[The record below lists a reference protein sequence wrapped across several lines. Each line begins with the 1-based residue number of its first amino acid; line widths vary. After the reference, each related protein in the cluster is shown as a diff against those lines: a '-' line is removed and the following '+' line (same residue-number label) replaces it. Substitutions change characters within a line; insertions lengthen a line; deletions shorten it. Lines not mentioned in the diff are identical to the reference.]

1 MALGGFLFAISDNV
15 LAMLKFNGIS
25 TNFGRFIIM
34 LTYYSGQ
41 YLIMHGCITHVMKNN
56 ELLEFR
62 RWIM

>member
-1 MALGGFLFAISDNV
+1 MALGGFLFSISDNV
-15 LAMLKFNGIS
+15 LAVLKFNGIS

-56 ELLEFR
+56 
-62 RWIM
+62 